1 EHVDSRTWP
10 EYVGVHMTT
19 MSIEEWKN
27 AVESAGFSDVE
38 IHQVAAKEDF
48 PGTLVM
54 MGRASH
60 Q

>member
-1 EHVDSRTWP
+1 
-10 EYVGVHMTT
+10 MTT
-19 MSIEEWKN
+19 LSIEEWKN
-27 AVESAGFSDVE
+27 AVESAGFRDVE

>member
-1 EHVDSRTWP
+1 
-10 EYVGVHMTT
+10 MTT

-27 AVESAGFSDVE
+27 AVESAGFSDVQ